1 MLCIQYGNYESISAY
16 EINIHKE
23 SVLLF
28 SAIAEIRSISFQEG
42 PYGHLRFA
50 WALGGG
56 SSGSVSFNGT
66 KFDVTSPTVDTG
78 EVYVTSSMLQ

>member
-1 MLCIQYGNYESISAY
+1 MNM
-16 EINIHKE
+16 HKE
-23 SVLLF
+23 SALLF

-42 PYGHLRFA
+42 PYGHLRFE

-56 SSGSVSFNGT
+56 SGGSVSFNGA
-66 KFDVTSPTVDTG
+66 KFEASSPTVDTG

>member
-1 MLCIQYGNYESISAY
+1 MGVACR
-16 EINIHKE
+16 
-23 SVLLF
+23 
-28 SAIAEIRSISFQEG
+28 EIR
-42 PYGHLRFA
+42 RDVA
-50 WALGGG
+50 ALGGG